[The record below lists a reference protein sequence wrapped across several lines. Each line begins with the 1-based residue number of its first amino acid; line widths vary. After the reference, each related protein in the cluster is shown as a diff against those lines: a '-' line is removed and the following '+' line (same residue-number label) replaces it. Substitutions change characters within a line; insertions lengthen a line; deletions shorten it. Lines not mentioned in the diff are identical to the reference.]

1 MPRDDGR
8 YGSVALLDIKLRTVR
23 ILRFD
28 ITLESKE
35 VLDNFSMIHTS
46 VKDIYKRRQSKI
58 VGEIL

>member
-1 MPRDDGR
+1 
-8 YGSVALLDIKLRTVR
+8 VR

-35 VLDNFSMIHTS
+35 VLNNFPMIHPS
-46 VKDIYKRRQSKI
+46 VKDIYTRRQSTV